1 MPTRNVQCCG
11 VQNTPCGWLQT
22 ISIYVLFDHSG
33 DTPREQVFLTVI
45 CIFEEGHNQVL
56 IGRDS
61 ILRVVICTKVNIR
74 VRGWNLKQIDSCT
87 FVAVKASATITCA
100 VIVLMPPIA
109 RQRWNGDSYRAQSK
123 FCCMTATE
131 IWDQQES
138 PVCAHR
144 NILHTLREEEGT
156 RKSCSGI

>member
-1 MPTRNVQCCG
+1 MYNVAVSRIHLVGGYKQYPYMSCS
-11 VQNTPCGWLQT
+11 T
-22 ISIYVLFDHSG
+22 IVEIHQENRCFSQS
-33 DTPREQVFLTVI
+33 FLYLKKR
-45 CIFEEGHNQVL
+45 HNQVL

-61 ILRVVICTKVNIR
+61 IPRVVICTKVNIR

-109 RQRWNGDSYRAQSK
+109 RRRWNGDSYRAQSK

-138 PVCAHR
+138 PVCARR